1 MDVKYMWYRIAV
13 QCLFGVGGLIIGYL
27 LFLGIGALPVGVV
40 VVIGAFII
48 MCALMRVA
56 ERS

>member
-1 MDVKYMWYRIAV
+1 MNMDVKYMWYRIAV
-13 QCLFGVGGLIIGYL
+13 QCLFGVGGGYL

-40 VVIGAFII
+40 VVIGAFVI

-56 ERS
+56 ERP